1 MTSCTCDLNEAI
13 VELVVLKHLPRDRV
27 SIHNEFFLLAMVQVE
42 SHLTLCDR
50 YNTISNR
57 M

>member
-1 MTSCTCDLNEAI
+1 MPSCTCDLNEAI

-27 SIHNEFFLLAMVQVE
+27 SIHNEFFLLSMVQVE
-42 SHLTLCDR
+42 SHLTLCDI